1 MQKSLQG
8 LDNVT
13 AEETEAIDNLTK
25 MIETLVENGAEEG
38 WGKTTECKVKVKRY
52 FKTDF
57 RAHMSREE
65 HCAQHCTTNSLS
77 DPKNTEF
84 KGKCKH
90 KQDVE
95 CERCKSLEEVLE
107 DVKDKIN
114 NIGID
119 EEQRKR
125 IYFD

>member
-38 WGKTTECKVKVKRY
+38 WGKTTESKVKEVKRY

-57 RAHMSREE
+57 KEHMSRETL
-65 HCAQHCTTNSLS
+65 C
-77 DPKNTEF
+77 
-84 KGKCKH
+84 
-90 KQDVE
+90 
-95 CERCKSLEEVLE
+95 
-107 DVKDKIN
+107 
-114 NIGID
+114 
-119 EEQRKR
+119 
-125 IYFD
+125 

>member
-57 RAHMSREE
+57 KAHESRRTLRL
-65 HCAQHCTTNSLS
+65 ALYNQLS
-77 DPKNTEF
+77 
-84 KGKCKH
+84 
-90 KQDVE
+90 Q
-95 CERCKSLEEVLE
+95 
-107 DVKDKIN
+107 
-114 NIGID
+114 
-119 EEQRKR
+119 
-125 IYFD
+125 